1 MKTKVANTLIVGL
14 VLAGTILLGN
24 LAAISQ
30 EGELMSTLF
39 ICFFAVILAIQVVP
53 AMMLF
58 GYLFKVLFRKSSGKK
73 AEAAAQN
80 GNES

>member
-58 GYLFKVLFRKSSGKK
+58 GYLFKELFHKAPKSK
-73 AEAAAQN
+73 AEAGARG